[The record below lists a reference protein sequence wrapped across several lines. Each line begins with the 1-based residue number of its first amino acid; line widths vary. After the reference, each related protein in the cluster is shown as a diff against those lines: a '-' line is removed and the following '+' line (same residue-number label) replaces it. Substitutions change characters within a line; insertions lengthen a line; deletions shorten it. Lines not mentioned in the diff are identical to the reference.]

1 MQPLAAWLVARPLNG
16 GLGLVLS
23 LILPMMTAAT
33 SGLGPVAGGLVMA
46 YLVFANGVSLAVIQ
60 GVAAAI
66 VLGVLAVILNASAVQ
81 IVVTALLIWVPAA
94 SLAALARRLKSLTLT
109 LQVSV
114 ILAMVG
120 VLAFFVVLGDPAVF
134 WSEMLTQWT
143 TLVRENGQPEY
154 ADQLLA
160 STALI
165 VPQMTMMAVFT
176 IWTWL
181 VLVLLLG
188 YGLFQFLPEKKAIYG
203 RFCDLNYGR
212 VLAAIMA
219 VTSVIAVATGA
230 TWLQN
235 VAFVVFVVFWLQG
248 LAIMHW
254 LLSEKLLPIFVVIAT
269 YAFLLVPVLN
279 GLLVIALAI
288 LGYMDAWFDFRAR
301 RKARQA

>member
-23 LILPMMTAAT
+23 LILPMMTPAS

-60 GVAAAI
+60 GVGAAM
-66 VLGVLAVILNASAVQ
+66 VLGVLAVVLKASAAQ
-81 IVVTALLIWVPAA
+81 IIATAVLIWVPAA
-94 SLAALARRLKSLTLT
+94 SLAALARRLESLTLT

-114 ILAMVG
+114 ILAIVG

-165 VPQMTMMAVFT
+165 VPQMTMMAIFT

-188 YGLFQFLPEKKAIYG
+188 YGLFQFLPENKAVYG

-219 VTSVIAVATGA
+219 VTSVIAVVTGA

-288 LGYMDAWFDFRAR
+288 LGYMDAWFNFRAR
-301 RKARQA
+301 RAARQA

>member
-33 SGLGPVAGGLVMA
+33 SGLGPVAGGVAMA

-66 VLGVLAVILNASAVQ
+66 VLGVLAALLKASAVQ
-81 IVVTALLIWVPAA
+81 VVATAVLIWVPAA

-120 VLAFFVVLGDPAVF
+120 VLAFFVVLGDPTVF
-134 WSEMLTQWT
+134 WSEVLTQWT

-176 IWTWL
+176 MWTWL

-188 YGLFQFLPEKKAIYG
+188 YGLFQFLPEKRAIYG
-203 RFCDLNYGR
+203 RFCDLNFGR

-219 VTSVIAVATGA
+219 VTSVIAVVAGA